1 MKQTYGSMIEKKKEI
16 LTNYI
21 QEEITITKEMMNE
34 MKVISQLDK
43 KFIITKYQDFL
54 FVIDQHAASERI
66 RYENL
71 LKENI
76 NQQNFS
82 PGNHL
87 KKCKPQFP
95 MKVTLNNNEFQLLKK
110 FESKILQW
118 HWEFHFDE
126 NNYQS
131 MIERSLKSSL
141 LIILDC
147 IPEVCGVSLSE
158 KDLKSFLNQM
168 EENGINIIPTCV
180 DEVLKS
186 KACRGAIMFGDMLT
200 SLECNSLV
208 KDLSNCK
215 IPFQCAH
222 GRPSIIPL
230 TNLKKY
236 QNHQ

>member
-1 MKQTYGSMIEKKKEI
+1 MIEKKREI
-16 LTNYI
+16 ITNYI
-21 QEEITITKEMMNE
+21 QEEITITKEMMKQ

-43 KFIITKYQDFL
+43 KFIITKHQDFL

-66 RYENL
+66 RYENFI
-71 LKENI
+71 KENI
-76 NQQNFS
+76 NQQTFS
-82 PGNHL
+82 PGIHL
-87 KKCKPQFP
+87 KKCKLQFP
-95 MKVTLNNNEFQLLKK
+95 IKVTLSNHEFQLLKK
-110 FESKILQW
+110 FESKIIQW
-118 HWEFHFDE
+118 HWEFHFEE

-131 MIERSLKSSL
+131 IVERSLKSSL
-141 LIILDC
+141 MIVLDC

-168 EENGINIIPTCV
+168 EKNGMNTVPTCV

-186 KACRGAIMFGDMLT
+186 KACRGAIMFGDVLKPI
-200 SLECNSLV
+200 ECVSLV
-208 KDLSNCK
+208 KDLSNCE

-236 QNHQ
+236 Q